1 MQNTIVVSGDPAFL
15 GELEALL
22 RDHRSETPRIVGSYR
37 EARSLLEREQV
48 RLVLADQGS
57 LEPPEDFFR
66 EGLRRFPDTWFVS
79 VGAGRWPGVMTLDRP
94 LEWDTLAF
102 FLRNRPVPEP
112 PGTEEWM
119 RSYME
124 GVYPILLHHFWT
136 GILNGWVRPDR
147 TMIMMAGRRIHVPYL
162 EDMQILPVLVKT
174 VHQNKVAESHTKASR
189 DHLFFSTLLTR
200 HLLTAPDGG
209 AALDRYGQK
218 WAVLC
223 YMDVYPCTPAEMEQ
237 RCLAAAR
244 EAEGQDWRLRFY
256 IGTAVTPEALLE
268 QWNAL
273 EILSAGDV
281 GFRTGV
287 VHMGQPARRDG
298 APMPDMQLLSTLLET
313 CRFREMEAC
322 VAEYV
327 LPLAR
332 RDLIGTQWLVQ
343 LRDELLQVIYGAL
356 QHHGIPAER
365 ILSEELMGE
374 NFQRSASAV
383 QLLLGWV
390 HEVLGRM
397 ERFLESERA
406 DTPVKKARKYI
417 LQNLDQELSREDIAA
432 HVFVSVGY
440 LGRLFRQELGMSLSE
455 YIFTERM
462 KLAAQML
469 ARTNLYVTAIALR
482 VGFSNFP
489 YFSTQFK
496 KYSGLTPVEY
506 RRQALERDGRPDPD
520 EVPGAAPTVPK
531 VK

>member
-1 MQNTIVVSGDPAFL
+1 MQNSIVVSRDPAFFA
-15 GELEALL
+15 ELETLL
-22 RDHRSETPRIVGSYR
+22 RDHPEAGKPRTLESLR
-37 EARSLLEREQV
+37 EARALLRREPVQ
-48 RLVLADQGS
+48 LVLVDQGS
-57 LEPPEDFFR
+57 LEPPEAFFR
-66 EGLRRFPDTWFVS
+66 ECLPLYPDTWFVG
-79 VGAGRWPGVMTLDRP
+79 VGTGRWPGVMALERP
-94 LEWDTLAF
+94 MEWDTLAF
-102 FLRNRPVPEP
+102 FLRNRPIPEP
-112 PGTEEWM
+112 PGTGEWM

-124 GVYPILLHHFWT
+124 GVYPILLHHLWT
-136 GILNGWVRPDR
+136 GILNGWVLPER

-174 VHQNKVAESHTKASR
+174 VHRNKVAESHTKASR

-200 HLLTAPDGG
+200 HLLTGPDGG

-223 YMDVYPCTPAEMEQ
+223 YMDVYPCTPEEVEG

-244 EAEGQDWRLRFY
+244 EAEEQDWRLRFY

-281 GFRTGV
+281 GFQAGV

-298 APMPDMQLLSTLLET
+298 APMPDMQLLGTLLEAR
-313 CRFREMEAC
+313 RFGETERC
-322 VAEYV
+322 LSEYV
-327 LPLAR
+327 TPLAR

-356 QHHGIPAER
+356 QRHGIPAER
-365 ILSEELMGE
+365 ILTEELMGE
-374 NFQRSASAV
+374 SFQRSASAV

-390 HEVLGRM
+390 HEILGRM
-397 ERFLESERA
+397 EQFLESERA

-432 HVFVSVGY
+432 HVFVSSGY

-455 YIFTERM
+455 YIFSERM

-469 ARTNLYVTAIALR
+469 SRTNLYVTAIAMR

-506 RRQALERDGRPDPD
+506 RRQAREQGG
-520 EVPGAAPTVPK
+520 GAAPTVPK